1 MNEKQLQAL
10 LRKTARKVE
19 QTKPKPRK
27 AYDSTLDAT
36 RPTESAPDSEADE
49 IFKEM
54 KKREF

>member
-10 LRKTARKVE
+10 LRKTAKKVE
-19 QTKPKPRK
+19 QAKPKPRK
-27 AYDSTLDAT
+27 AYDSTVDAT
-36 RPTESAPDSEADE
+36 RPSESAPDSEADE